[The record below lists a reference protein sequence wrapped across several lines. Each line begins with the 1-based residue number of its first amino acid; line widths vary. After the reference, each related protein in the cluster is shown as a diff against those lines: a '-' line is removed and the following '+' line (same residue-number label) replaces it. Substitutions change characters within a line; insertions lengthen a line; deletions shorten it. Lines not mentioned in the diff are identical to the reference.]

1 MDTVLI
7 TGTTSGIGKAFAE
20 KFASMGNNLVLVS
33 RNRDKLQQ
41 QQIDLQSRYQVSVEY
56 ISCDLAEVDA
66 VEMIMEKI
74 HSWGLSVDVLVN
86 NAGFNEAGGFTNTS
100 LSNELDMIQV
110 HIKAL
115 TALTKSFLPGMIER
129 GYGRILNIGSTGYY
143 MPCPYD
149 AVYAATKAYVLS
161 FSNGLYQELKGTGVT
176 VTCLCPGAT
185 QTLFAE
191 KANINDTLLFK
202 FFVMQPEVVAAIG
215 YNNLQKGMRVVT
227 AGLYNKLLVL
237 SAKLLPVSITN
248 PIAQWMIKM

>member
-20 KFASMGNNLVLVS
+20 KFASMGNNIILVS
-33 RNRDKLQQ
+33 RNRDKLQE
-41 QQIDLQSRYQVSVEY
+41 QQIDLQSRFQVSAEY

-66 VEMIMEKI
+66 VDMIMEKI
-74 HSWGLSVDVLVN
+74 RSRGLSVDVLVN
-86 NAGFNEAGGFTNTS
+86 NAGFNEAGCFTNTN
-100 LSNELDMIQV
+100 LSKELDMIQV

-115 TALTKSFLPGMIER
+115 TALTKSFLPGMIKR
-129 GYGRILNIGSTGYY
+129 GYGRILNIGSTGSY

-185 QTLFAE
+185 KTLFAE
-191 KANINDTLLFK
+191 KSEY
-202 FFVMQPEVVAAIG
+202 Q
-215 YNNLQKGMRVVT
+215 
-227 AGLYNKLLVL
+227 
-237 SAKLLPVSITN
+237 
-248 PIAQWMIKM
+248 

>member
-7 TGTTSGIGKAFAE
+7 TGTTSGIGKAFVE
-20 KFASMGNNLVLVS
+20 KFASMGNNIILVS

-41 QQIDLQSRYQVSVEY
+41 QQIDLQSRYQISVEY

-66 VEMIMEKI
+66 VDMIMEKI

-86 NAGFNEAGGFTNTS
+86 NAGFNEAGCFTNTS

-129 GYGRILNIGSTGYY
+129 GYGRILNIGSTGSY

-149 AVYAATKAYVLS
+149 VVYAATKAYVLS
-161 FSNGLYQELKGTGVT
+161 F
-176 VTCLCPGAT
+176 
-185 QTLFAE
+185 FASSL
-191 KANINDTLLFK
+191 AL
-202 FFVMQPEVVAAIG
+202 
-215 YNNLQKGMRVVT
+215 RRR
-227 AGLYNKLLVL
+227 
-237 SAKLLPVSITN
+237 
-248 PIAQWMIKM
+248 